1 MSTLKLLG
9 KSVKFGVLPQANW
22 ATPASASANYKI
34 QNWDKDVTI
43 PDGDVFI
50 DEANESGQSGIHK
63 ESEMFIA
70 DNISGLPKIPFAMR
84 VAKATFIDYLAGA
97 MHTVVEAAISPFE
110 KTVTCGGLTSPI
122 DFKGDAGILS
132 TIFIDPG
139 GTDDGIILENA
150 IIENML
156 LTIDFNERGQLRN
169 MQASGNWVG
178 NKMQFEQTLSGTPIV
193 KPLAGYFNDTDTWG
207 ASTFTINSVDYSSEC
222 IRRFELEFASNVTS
236 NCKTTGGKADQFDIA
251 PVYIVRIF
259 LDYSDV
265 TEKIIKQYGEGGT
278 VVITMKNDVTVDT
291 DGEFGV
297 EIPHAKLISEPFEY
311 SNEFLGV
318 VVEAEIKSVAGATP
332 FTVNF
337 AEDIDGTF

>member
-1 MSTLKLLG
+1 
-9 KSVKFGVLPQANW
+9 
-22 ATPASASANYKI
+22 
-34 QNWDKDVTI
+34 
-43 PDGDVFI
+43 
-50 DEANESGQSGIHK
+50 
-63 ESEMFIA
+63 
-70 DNISGLPKIPFAMR
+70 KIPFAMR

-178 NKMQFEQTLSGTPIV
+178 NKMQFEQTLSGTPMV

-207 ASTFTINSVDYSSEC
+207 ASTFTINC
-222 IRRFELEFASNVTS
+222 LQT
-236 NCKTTGGKADQFDIA
+236 
-251 PVYIVRIF
+251 
-259 LDYSDV
+259 
-265 TEKIIKQYGEGGT
+265 
-278 VVITMKNDVTVDT
+278 
-291 DGEFGV
+291 
-297 EIPHAKLISEPFEY
+297 
-311 SNEFLGV
+311 
-318 VVEAEIKSVAGATP
+318 
-332 FTVNF
+332 
-337 AEDIDGTF
+337 